1 MVHRVI
7 SNFKAY
13 VEGAFHG
20 LPKAHMHS
28 LCGLVQLKI
37 QPQGC
42 KGWLHGAA
50 PRDVPHPC
58 LALRHRSHRDG
69 PAEDAFDLALSRLQ
83 FREPNYAG
91 GTQPLSPKY

>member
-1 MVHRVI
+1 M
-7 SNFKAY
+7 
-13 VEGAFHG
+13 AF
-20 LPKAHMHS
+20 PRPT
-28 LCGLVQLKI
+28 CTPCELVQLKI

-50 PRDVPHPC
+50 ARDVPYPC
-58 LALRHRSHRDG
+58 LALWHRSHRDG

-91 GTQPLSPKY
+91 GTQLLCLIDNVNPMY

>member
-1 MVHRVI
+1 M
-7 SNFKAY
+7 
-13 VEGAFHG
+13 AFPR
-20 LPKAHMHS
+20 LTCTP
-28 LCGLVQLKI
+28 CGLVQLKI

-58 LALRHRSHRDG
+58 PALWHRSHHDG

-91 GTQPLSPKY
+91 GTQLFFMIDF